1 MRRVRFNCGRG
12 MDSRCLVG
20 MKRGCLRHAADLKR
34 GNIERVREMRDKKRK
49 KVKLYDR
56 WSRKLREKK
65 GEEKRKAF
73 SVRPD

>member
-1 MRRVRFNCGRG
+1 
-12 MDSRCLVG
+12 

-56 WSRKLREKK
+56 WSRKLRKK
-65 GEEKRKAF
+65 KKVRRKGKR
-73 SVRPD
+73 SLLGQIDCEDPDKSME